1 GPASRR
7 DGAGRAPG
15 AALMPLARSQGWSY
29 VIRHGGR
36 EIPVSDGDVVLGRS
50 HSAGIRVDE
59 ETVSRSHALLTLRE
73 GRAVIRD
80 LGSSN
85 GLFVAGRRVAGQ
97 AAVSDGDTIG
107 LGSAVLT
114 FSVIPP
120 PDLEARTAMIGT
132 LPGGV
137 GRPTETVTRF
147 IPVEAPASPP
157 AEPVRKRRPRS
168 LEDFEIG
175 GGGDEAPPMEARI
188 EAFDPASVG
197 SRIASAV
204 VDLLLSA
211 AIAFVCFVP
220 ALIAIVTHGSLRE
233 RVGSGLAFRALVG
246 FCGVAGLAAVI
257 VYYLSGWCGR
267 GATVGQRSAQ
277 VRLVAEEG
285 GFVPGGRAFLRFL
298 VLLLYFA
305 TAGLLALTVVFDPEH
320 RGLAD
325 KVSKSRVVAG

>member
-1 GPASRR
+1 
-7 DGAGRAPG
+7 
-15 AALMPLARSQGWSY
+15 MPLPRSQGWSY
-29 VIRHGGR
+29 VIRYGGR

-73 GRAVIRD
+73 GRAIIRD

-85 GLFVAGRRVAGQ
+85 GLFVAGRRVSGQ

-114 FSVIPP
+114 FSVVPP

-132 LPGGV
+132 IPGGP

-147 IPVEAPASPP
+147 IPVEASAAAPA
-157 AEPVRKRRPRS
+157 AEPPRKRRPRS

-175 GGGDEAPPMEARI
+175 GGADEAPQMEARI
-188 EAFDPASVG
+188 EAFDPAPVG
-197 SRIASAV
+197 SRIASAA
-204 VDLLLSA
+204 VDLVLSS

-267 GATVGQRSAQ
+267 GATVGQRSAG

-285 GFVPGGRAFLRFL
+285 GLVPGGRAFLRFL

-305 TAGLLALTVVFDPEH
+305 TAGLLGLTVVFDPEH